1 MSIVFACLPE
11 SLKAKVKETFPEVTF
26 FKADELDESV
36 HGKPRKKRGK
46 KVPVEVKD
54 VADSVPPL

>member
-1 MSIVFACLPE
+1 M
-11 SLKAKVKETFPEVTF
+11 VKETFPEITF